1 MNRPFFHPLAALAL
15 FAALACA
22 TSAGNT
28 RGAQT
33 VARVARWTPSLK
45 TVPTPS
51 DCSGAAAENRTSCYQ
66 ALLDD
71 VLKTK
76 GMDSG
81 MTALTELATAEQ
93 VVRANSHMFAHSLGL
108 AAFSTPA
115 ELAAVFTKCSPGFQS
130 GCYHG
135 VIQGYFLDLRRRS
148 PGKAVGA
155 EEVNA
160 LCRDFRADY
169 SKWLLFQCAHGLGH
183 GLELI
188 YSHDLPRALAGC
200 DLVSSLSERPACYGG
215 AFMENIVSVTNPHQT
230 AEGIAAGMEMDGMS
244 HEIGGADMGGMHHSD
259 SAHQFRR
266 FDPADPLY
274 PCSVLPRR
282 YGPQCYLIQTSLM
295 LFENHGDFAAA
306 ATTCEAAPLQFRAEC
321 FVSLGRDANSYAGG
335 DAARAARNCAGA
347 PEAFRPLCHT
357 GVAKNLVDITANPS
371 DGFAYCSTLSESVSK
386 VTCYS
391 AVGEEIR
398 SLSPDLA
405 KLKELCSAATPPFD
419 AACEYGAG
427 VTSERPAAL
436 PKRE

>member
-22 TSAGNT
+22 GSAGNT
-28 RGAQT
+28 PGAQT
-33 VARVARWTPSLK
+33 GARLGRWIPGLK
-45 TVPTPS
+45 TVPTRS
-51 DCSGAAAENRTSCYQ
+51 DCSGAAAENRTSCHQ
-66 ALLDD
+66 AFLDD
-71 VLKTK
+71 VLKRK
-76 GMDSG
+76 GMDSA
-81 MTALTELATAEQ
+81 MTVLTGLATAEP

-108 AAFSTPA
+108 AAFTTPA
-115 ELAAVFTKCSPGFQS
+115 ELAAVFAKCSPGFQS

-135 VIQGYFLDLRRRS
+135 VIQGYFLDFRRRS

-160 LCRDFRADY
+160 LCRDFRGDD
-169 SKWLLFQCAHGLGH
+169 SRWLLFQCAHGLGH

-200 DLVSSLSERPACYGG
+200 DLVSSSSERPACYGG

-230 AEGIAAGMEMDGMS
+230 AEGIAAGMGVDGMN
-244 HEIGGADMGGMHHSD
+244 HEMGGMDMPGMDHSD
-259 SAHQFRR
+259 SAHGFRK
-266 FDPADPLY
+266 FDPADPHY

-282 YGPQCYLIQTSLM
+282 YGSQCYLIQTSLM

-306 ATTCEAAPLQFRAEC
+306 AATCETAPAQFRPEC

-335 DAARAARNCAGA
+335 DAARAAGNCAAA

-357 GVAKNLVDITANPS
+357 GVAKNLVDITADPS
-371 DGFAYCSTLSESVSK
+371 GAFAYCSSLAESVSK

-398 SLSPDLA
+398 SLSPDSA
-405 KLKELCSAATPPFD
+405 KLKEFCSAATPPFD
-419 AACEYGAG
+419 AACRYGAG
-427 VTSERPAAL
+427 VTSERPATL